1 MKWGGAGIIRLIES
15 SVTGA
20 NRGCESGTSSSLP
33 ENGTIGTAYI
43 STGGGSPG
51 SNVRG
56 QYGYRDALLNN
67 NRREEEEEEEEEEL
81 NPTNIDRIGRTGWQG
96 SSQVKNEE
104 VVVDSEG
111 SLRWRRR
118 KRKQRHRKWCYAIQF
133 KILVILCP
141 LDGRHV

>member
-1 MKWGGAGIIRLIES
+1 VPTEDVNQAR
-15 SVTGA
+15 
-20 NRGCESGTSSSLP
+20 GTSSSLP

-56 QYGYRDALLNN
+56 QCGYRDALLNN
-67 NRREEEEEEEEEEL
+67 NRREEEEEL
-81 NPTNIDRIGRTGWQG
+81 NPTNILQIGRTGWQG
-96 SSQVKNEE
+96 SSQVKNKE

-118 KRKQRHRKWCYAIQF
+118 KRRRWKRKGRRRKWC
-133 KILVILCP
+133 
-141 LDGRHV
+141 